1 MPPPPKD
8 TVLTTLRTGRH
19 HVVDTV
25 LVGTDGTEFP
35 VRLMID
41 TGASVS
47 VLPMSMAEGLGLEQ
61 DEMADRQV
69 QTVKGMLVAKLGA
82 LRAMRLGKE
91 EIEDV
96 EVAFIDD
103 ALLGDTRLLG
113 MNVLGRY
120 RMTLDDESNRLTLSP
135 RD

>member
-1 MPPPPKD
+1 MCAM
-8 TVLTTLRTGRH
+8 TNR
-19 HVVDTV
+19 
-25 LVGTDGTEFP
+25 
-35 VRLMID
+35 
-41 TGASVS
+41 S
-47 VLPMSMAEGLGLEQ
+47 
-61 DEMADRQV
+61 RQM
-69 QTVKGMLVAKLGA
+69 TGA